1 MNRVG
6 LSSISFQLG
15 SLDYNSAMILFK
27 ELTFS
32 DNNDKLFSAK
42 YTSDYF
48 LLTFLI
54 WSEIHQ

>member
-54 WSEIHQ
+54 RSEIHQ